1 MISDAER
8 QYEIPAFSIT
18 SSSCLTFV
26 APDQYATKSHVRNP
40 DQGAVVRDL
49 DRG

>member
-8 QYEIPAFSIT
+8 QYEIPAISIT
-18 SSSCLTFV
+18 SSSCPTFV
-26 APDQYATKSHVRNP
+26 TPDQYATKSHVLHP

-49 DRG
+49 ARR